1 MKESRVSEN
10 HMSEHPENI
19 VFCEESRPCTTSL
32 IVAEVFEKKHRNV
45 LKAIENLECSPE
57 FSQLNFELAEYKDA
71 QGKMRPAYRITR
83 DGFAFLVMGFTGKAA
98 AVWKE
103 KFLAAFNAMEK
114 SLMRPARKF
123 ALPEPEDEAMC
134 QVRRT
139 NILRGLVSLWAF
151 VDHIPVPVAELSVC
165 KHVGVSRLEDIDQ
178 ERHATAAH
186 YLFSV
191 SHTPV
196 NSSGEKATEEQ
207 KTILKN
213 ITHACTQTKVFR
225 DYDFSTIYER
235 FSFTRGFV
243 ECKFNF
249 EDISSHDANKIII
262 CSWGIMSQLL
272 RLDVE
277 KV

>member
-1 MKESRVSEN
+1 
-10 HMSEHPENI
+10 
-19 VFCEESRPCTTSL
+19 
-32 IVAEVFEKKHRNV
+32 
-45 LKAIENLECSPE
+45 
-57 FSQLNFELAEYKDA
+57 
-71 QGKMRPAYRITR
+71 
-83 DGFAFLVMGFTGKAA
+83 
-98 AVWKE
+98 
-103 KFLAAFNAMEK
+103 
-114 SLMRPARKF
+114 MRPARKF

-225 DYDFSTIYER
+225 DYVSMNWGCRISVRGTEVNGKTSKIGRASCRER
-235 FSFTRGFV
+235 V
-243 ECKFNF
+243 
-249 EDISSHDANKIII
+249 
-262 CSWGIMSQLL
+262 
-272 RLDVE
+272 
-277 KV
+277 